1 VIAEEP
7 IMQNTNSVADL
18 ATAIPRAI
26 PVLERLGIDY
36 CCRGKQSIEQACHR
50 SGVTPQELLLLIDNE
65 ASAAAAAPDAT
76 LSELMRFIVD
86 THHVFTRDSLATL
99 QRLSKKVR
107 DVHGTNHPELVRVA
121 VLVQELS
128 NDLLPHMMKE
138 EQVLFP
144 YVAALEE
151 AILVAGEPPVPFFGT
166 VRNPIQMMMSEH
178 EAVGEKVAE
187 IRAASNNFELPGDA
201 CGSYRGLYDLLQE
214 LERDLHRHIHL
225 ENNILF
231 PRSTAMEGESQVA
244 RLG

>member
-1 VIAEEP
+1 
-7 IMQNTNSVADL
+7 MQNTNTVADL

-36 CCRGKQSIEQACHR
+36 CCRGKQSIEEACLR
-50 SGVTPQELLLLIDNE
+50 SGVTPQELLILIDKE
-65 ASAAAAAPDAT
+65 GSAATAAPDAT

-86 THHVFTRDSLATL
+86 THHAFTRDSLATL

-121 VLVQELS
+121 VLVTELS
-128 NDLLPHMMKE
+128 DDLLPHMMKE

-144 YVAALEE
+144 YVTALEE
-151 AILVAGEPPVPFFGT
+151 AVLVAGEPPVPFFGT

-178 EAVGEKVAE
+178 EVVGEKIAE
-187 IRAASNNFELPGDA
+187 VRAASNDFALPGDA

-231 PRSTAMEGESQVA
+231 PRATAMEAESQLA
-244 RLG
+244 RVG

>member
-1 VIAEEP
+1 
-7 IMQNTNSVADL
+7 MQNTNTVAEL

-36 CCRGKQSIEQACHR
+36 CCRGKQSIEEACHR
-50 SGVTPQELLLLIDNE
+50 SGVTPQELLMLIDNE
-65 ASAAAAAPDAT
+65 ASAAAAAAAPDAT
-76 LSELMRFIVD
+76 LSVLMRFVVD
-86 THHVFTRDSLATL
+86 THHIFTRGSLATL
-99 QRLSKKVR
+99 QRLSTKVR

-121 VLVQELS
+121 VLVTELS
-128 NDLLPHMMKE
+128 EDLLPHMMKE

-144 YVAALEE
+144 YVTALE
-151 AILVAGEPPVPFFGT
+151 AAVLVAGEPPVPFFGT

-187 IRAASNNFELPGDA
+187 IRAASNDFALPGDA

-231 PRSTAMEGESQVA
+231 PRATAMEGESQLA
-244 RLG
+244 RVG